1 MPRRK
6 PTNRGGRPSK
16 FTTPAV
22 VAITGALIAGES
34 FEAAAHAAGIGQ
46 STLYRWLAKAR
57 AGDPRFGPLADVVR
71 QARHAGQHGS
81 AFSSLAATLIKRGWL

>member
-6 PTNRGGRPSK
+6 PSNRGGRPTK

-22 VAITGALIAGES
+22 VALASALIEGES
-34 FEAAAHAAGIGQ
+34 FEAAANAAAIGQ

-57 AGDPRFGPLADVVR
+57 AGDPRFGPLEDVIS
-71 QARHAGQHGS
+71 QARLAGETKS
-81 AFSSLAATLIKRGWL
+81 AFLDLSRALLKAGY